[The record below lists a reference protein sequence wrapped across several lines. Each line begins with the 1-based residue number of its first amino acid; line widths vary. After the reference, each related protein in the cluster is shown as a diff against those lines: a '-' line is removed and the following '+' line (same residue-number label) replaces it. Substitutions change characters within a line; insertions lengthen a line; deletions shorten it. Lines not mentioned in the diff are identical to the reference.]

1 MKVNLKKI
9 GLLSYIL
16 LSGTIDLYLICS
28 SGIPT
33 FKKFC
38 VVLQKVTLH
47 LSKCTLYLF
56 LQFDN
61 FSSLRGCKQRPQKQ
75 CLMTIIMYLGSYST
89 FIVIRLPLL
98 LIKKD
103 LREYHTPLMY
113 GKSILVIL
121 NRFRLGIIY
130 FGLWSI

>member
-1 MKVNLKKI
+1 
-9 GLLSYIL
+9 
-16 LSGTIDLYLICS
+16 
-28 SGIPT
+28 
-33 FKKFC
+33 
-38 VVLQKVTLH
+38 
-47 LSKCTLYLF
+47 
-56 LQFDN
+56 
-61 FSSLRGCKQRPQKQ
+61 
-75 CLMTIIMYLGSYST
+75 MTIIMYLGSYST